1 MSAGG
6 SGPPDDP
13 QGLLAEIE
21 RTRGQLGDTVAAL
34 FAKADVKALARAK
47 AAQTRGRLLAA
58 GRPARQRVTGQTAKA
73 SALFRETTPDPMQEA
88 AKRAAQAARKRGVP
102 VAVAGLAAV
111 LTGWLIVRRRHR

>member
-1 MSAGG
+1 MSAAG
-6 SGPPDDP
+6 SAPPDDP
-13 QGLLAEIE
+13 QALQAEIE
-21 RTRGQLGDTVAAL
+21 RTRGQLGDTVEAL

-58 GRPARQRVTGQTAKA
+58 VRPARQRVTDQTAKA
-73 SALFRETTPDPMQEA
+73 SALFRETTPDPMREA

-102 VAVAGLAAV
+102 VAVAGLAV

>member
-6 SGPPDDP
+6 SAPPDNP
-13 QGLLAEIE
+13 QALQAEIE
-21 RTRGQLGDTVAAL
+21 RTREQLGDTVEAL

-47 AAQTRGRLLAA
+47 AARTRGRLLAA
-58 GRPARQRVTGQTAKA
+58 VRPARQRVTDQTARA

-111 LTGWLIVRRRHR
+111 LAGWLIVRRRHR

>member
-13 QGLLAEIE
+13 QALQAEIE
-21 RTRGQLGDTVAAL
+21 RTRRELGDTVTAL
-34 FAKADVKALARAK
+34 FAKADVNTLTRAK
-47 AAQTRGRLLAA
+47 AAHARGRLLAA
-58 GRPARQRVTGQTAKA
+58 IGPARQRVTGQTARA

-88 AKRAAQAARKRGVP
+88 AKRAAQVTRKRGVP
-102 VAVAGLAAV
+102 LAVGGLAAV